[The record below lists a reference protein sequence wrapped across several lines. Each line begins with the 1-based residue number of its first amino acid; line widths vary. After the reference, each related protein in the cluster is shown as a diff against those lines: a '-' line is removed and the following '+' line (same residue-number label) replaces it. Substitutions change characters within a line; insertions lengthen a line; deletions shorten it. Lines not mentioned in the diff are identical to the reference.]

1 MGALSFVIFGAADVK
16 PNATD
21 AVLSLPQVGELC
33 LVLFKIIFV
42 MSDDVFDNAG
52 WCIH

>member
-1 MGALSFVIFGAADVK
+1 MSSVIMSAADVK

-21 AVLSLPQVGELC
+21 AVFFLPHVSGLC

-42 MSDDVFDNAG
+42 MSDDVFVDAG
-52 WCIH
+52 WCTK